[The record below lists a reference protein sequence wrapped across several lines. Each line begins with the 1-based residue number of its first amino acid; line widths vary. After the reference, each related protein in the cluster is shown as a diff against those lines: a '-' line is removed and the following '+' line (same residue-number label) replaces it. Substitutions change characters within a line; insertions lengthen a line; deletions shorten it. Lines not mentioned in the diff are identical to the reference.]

1 MIRAGALVLAAAL
14 LLALPGTAGA
24 QIYRWVDERGVPHYT
39 EGIDSVP
46 ERFRATAVAL
56 PMRKE
61 PPAPAPAAGAPA
73 GGPSGATGEATI
85 RFTPGQRILVDA
97 RLNGSTSARLML
109 DTGADRTV
117 VAPRVIAAAGISLT
131 RGTAAGTMKGA
142 TGEAQVQ
149 SVPVDSIEVGAAKV
163 DRLVVISHDIDQSGV
178 DGLLGRDFLDQFT
191 VTIDNAQGVV
201 TLSPKKR

>member
-46 ERFRATAVAL
+46 ERFRATAVL
-56 PMRKE
+56 LSLRNE
-61 PPAPAPAAGAPA
+61 PPGAPTSAAGAS
-73 GGPSGATGEATI
+73 GGPAAAGETTI
-85 RFTPGQRILVDA
+85 KFSPGQRIMVDSRINGTTPA
-97 RLNGSTSARLML
+97 RLLL

-149 SVPVDSIEVGAAKV
+149 SVPVESIEVGAAKV